1 VSVCSIFMIVLLAA
15 ITTSMAARERV
26 TEVAVLK
33 AIGFGR
39 RLILGLM
46 LTEFVVTT
54 AAGCALGTG
63 FAALLYHFGDVGKWT
78 RGFLINMS
86 ITAGTAAICA
96 AIAIV
101 VGFVAGGLPSMK
113 SANLSVV
120 DGLRKVV

>member
-1 VSVCSIFMIVLLAA
+1 VLLAA
-15 ITTSMAARERV
+15 ITMSMAARERV

-54 AAGCALGTG
+54 LAGFAVGVG
-63 FAALLYHFGDVGKWT
+63 GAALLYANIDVAKYTMGYLPNF
-78 RGFLINMS
+78 RVAPS
-86 ITAGTAAICA
+86 TAAICA
-96 AIAIV
+96 AAALA
-101 VGFVAGGLPSMK
+101 VGLIAGGLPSMK